1 MTEDEI
7 AYDNVQKKK
16 KIDRQMRK
24 AVISVSVGSI
34 IYALGVVWLLQLGG
48 FVSGGVTG
56 ISQLIVGLIKKFG
69 GSVAVEEYL
78 GLLIGLLNVPLLV
91 VGWRGVSK
99 HFAVLTVISIVLQ
112 TLLITI
118 LTHFT
123 VSPFIYFLHS
133 TSSTDGTVSKGLID
147 IFTDNTFNIIKNTET
162 TALQLEFKQEI
173 TAGVRLMLAIIG
185 GLVTGVGSALC
196 LMGGGSTGGLDIIS
210 NYLVM
215 KKRKPFTKFQFAM
228 DFVIII
234 SSSLI
239 SIESVLYTI
248 VRLIIYMKVLQAL

>member
-34 IYALGVVWLLQLGG
+34 VYALGVVWLLQLGG

-99 HFAVLTVISIVLQ
+99 HFAVLTV
-112 TLLITI
+112 
-118 LTHFT
+118 
-123 VSPFIYFLHS
+123 Y
-133 TSSTDGTVSKGLID
+133 
-147 IFTDNTFNIIKNTET
+147 
-162 TALQLEFKQEI
+162 QLFYKH
-173 TAGVRLMLAIIG
+173 
-185 GLVTGVGSALC
+185 
-196 LMGGGSTGGLDIIS
+196 
-210 NYLVM
+210 Y
-215 KKRKPFTKFQFAM
+215 
-228 DFVIII
+228 
-234 SSSLI
+234 
-239 SIESVLYTI
+239 
-248 VRLIIYMKVLQAL
+248 